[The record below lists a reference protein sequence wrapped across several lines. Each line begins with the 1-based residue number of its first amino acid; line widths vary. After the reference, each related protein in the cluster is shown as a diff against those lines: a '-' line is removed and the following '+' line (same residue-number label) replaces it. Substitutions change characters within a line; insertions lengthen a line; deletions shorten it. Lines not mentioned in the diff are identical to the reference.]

1 MSRQVTLEQLNVV
14 LDTLDEL
21 HSAVGEQSAEEATGL
36 SPRELLSILRE
47 ISYIAQETMREVQQ
61 RSQAAPTL
69 RVLPRAERIS

>member
-14 LDTLDEL
+14 LDILDEL

-36 SPRELLSILRE
+36 SSKELMSFLRE
-47 ISYIAQETMREVQQ
+47 ILYVTQETMREVQQ
-61 RSQAAPTL
+61 RQTAPAL